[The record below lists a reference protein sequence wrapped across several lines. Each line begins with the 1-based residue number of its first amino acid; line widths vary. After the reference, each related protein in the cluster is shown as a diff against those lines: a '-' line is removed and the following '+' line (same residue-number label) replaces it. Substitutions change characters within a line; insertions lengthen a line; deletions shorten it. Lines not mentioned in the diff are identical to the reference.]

1 MKNSKYTHL
10 LILLTVTV
18 VFSLLVCVV
27 DKAVIGPANT
37 SVGFSHI
44 NAYFRDLIGTNMALY
59 TITNILGYLAILV
72 CCGFGFIG
80 LMQLITGKSLKK
92 VDRNVIALGA
102 LYIIVIGLYVL
113 FEKAEINYR
122 PIIMPGETAPEA
134 SFPSSHT
141 MLALVVFC
149 SAPKVLKRY
158 LKEASTRK
166 LVSIVFYLLAGI
178 TVVGRLLSGVH
189 WITDI
194 IAGVL
199 ISATLLAGFNIVLT
213 LIKPKKKTVQQ

>member
-1 MKNSKYTHL
+1 MKTKNYTNFLVL
-10 LILLTVTV
+10 LLVTV
-18 VFSLLVCVV
+18 IFSLLVCFV

-37 SVGFSHI
+37 SGGFSHL
-44 NAYFRDLIGTNMALY
+44 NAFFRDLIGTNMSLY

-80 LMQLITGKSLKK
+80 LMQLISGKSLKK
-92 VDRNVIALGA
+92 VDRNVIALGI
-102 LYIIVIGLYVL
+102 LYVIVIGLYVL

-149 SAPKVLKRY
+149 SAPPVLRRY
-158 LKEASTRK
+158 LKDASVRK
-166 LVSIVFYLLAGI
+166 IVSIVFYALAII
-178 TVVGRLLSGVH
+178 TVVGRLFSGVH
-189 WITDI
+189 WFTDI

-199 ISATLLAGFNIVLT
+199 ISATLLSGFNIVLKA
-213 LIKPKKKTVQQ
+213 IKPKKKTAQ